1 LNKYE
6 TPPLVRGFLFP
17 IVFIIVENII
27 RKILKEYSSAP
38 EGSKEERIIEIEKRK
53 KRIDKLLPVMIEVF
67 KDKFGDE
74 LVKIEVDDKKVH
86 YGNELYSTTIKNLK
100 FFFSEKAN
108 KNYRMEIMRDIN
120 SYFGIDI
127 TYYGVPLYV
136 ETYKM
141 AWKEI

>member
-1 LNKYE
+1 M
-6 TPPLVRGFLFP
+6 
-17 IVFIIVENII
+17 VFIIVEKII

-38 EGSKEERIIEIEKRK
+38 VGNREERIIEIEKRK
-53 KRIDKLLPVMIEVF
+53 KRIDKLLPAMIELF

-100 FFFSEKAN
+100 FFFSDEAKQ
-108 KNYRMEIMRDIN
+108 NYRKEIYRDIN
-120 SYFGIDI
+120 SFFGIDI

-136 ETYKM
+136 EIYKM
-141 AWKEI
+141 V

>member
-1 LNKYE
+1 M
-6 TPPLVRGFLFP
+6 
-17 IVFIIVENII
+17 VFIIVENII

-53 KRIDKLLPVMIEVF
+53 EHIDRILPLMIQLF
-67 KDKFGDE
+67 KDKFGDD

-100 FFFSEKAN
+100 FFFSDEAKQ
-108 KNYRMEIMRDIN
+108 NYRKEIYRDIN
-120 SYFGIDI
+120 SFFGLDI

-136 ETYKM
+136 EIYKM
-141 AWKEI
+141 V

>member
-1 LNKYE
+1 M
-6 TPPLVRGFLFP
+6 RGFLFP
-17 IVFIIVENII
+17 MVFIIVENII

-53 KRIDKLLPVMIEVF
+53 EHIDRILPLMIQLF
-67 KDKFGDE
+67 KDKFGDD

-100 FFFSEKAN
+100 FFFSDEAKQ
-108 KNYRMEIMRDIN
+108 NYRKEIYRDIN
-120 SYFGIDI
+120 SFFGIDI

-136 ETYKM
+136 EIYKM
-141 AWKEI
+141 V

>member
-1 LNKYE
+1 M
-6 TPPLVRGFLFP
+6 RGFLFP

-38 EGSKEERIIEIEKRK
+38 EGDKEARIIEIEKRK
-53 KRIDKLLPVMIEVF
+53 KHIDKLLPAMIELF

-100 FFFSEKAN
+100 FFFSDEAKQ
-108 KNYRMEIMRDIN
+108 NYRKEIYRDIN
-120 SYFGIDI
+120 SFFGIDI

-136 ETYKM
+136 EIYKM
-141 AWKEI
+141 V

>member
-1 LNKYE
+1 M
-6 TPPLVRGFLFP
+6 FP
-17 IVFIIVENII
+17 MVFIIVENII

-53 KRIDKLLPVMIEVF
+53 EHIDRILPLMIQLF
-67 KDKFGDE
+67 KDKFGDD

-100 FFFSEKAN
+100 FFFSDEVKQ
-108 KNYRMEIMRDIN
+108 NYRKEIYRDIN
-120 SYFGIDI
+120 SFFGIDI

-136 ETYKM
+136 EIYKM
-141 AWKEI
+141 V

>member
-1 LNKYE
+1 M
-6 TPPLVRGFLFP
+6 
-17 IVFIIVENII
+17 VFIIVENII

-53 KRIDKLLPVMIEVF
+53 EHIDRILPLMIQLF
-67 KDKFGDE
+67 KDKFGDD

-100 FFFSEKAN
+100 FFFSDEAKQ
-108 KNYRMEIMRDIN
+108 NYRKEIYRDIN
-120 SYFGIDI
+120 SFFGIDI

-136 ETYKM
+136 EIYKM
-141 AWKEI
+141 V

>member
-1 LNKYE
+1 
-6 TPPLVRGFLFP
+6 VRGFLFP

-38 EGSKEERIIEIEKRK
+38 EGDKEARIIEIEKRK
-53 KRIDKLLPVMIEVF
+53 KRIDKLLPAMIELF

-100 FFFSEKAN
+100 FFFSDEAKQ
-108 KNYRMEIMRDIN
+108 NYRKEIYRDIN
-120 SYFGIDI
+120 SFFGIDI

-136 ETYKM
+136 EIYKM
-141 AWKEI
+141 V

>member
-1 LNKYE
+1 M
-6 TPPLVRGFLFP
+6 
-17 IVFIIVENII
+17 VFIIVENII

-53 KRIDKLLPVMIEVF
+53 EHIDKMLPIMIQLFEE
-67 KDKFGDE
+67 KFGDE

-100 FFFSEKAN
+100 FFFSDEAKQ
-108 KNYRMEIMRDIN
+108 NYRKEIYRDIN
-120 SYFGIDI
+120 SFFGIDI

-136 ETYKM
+136 EIYKM
-141 AWKEI
+141 V

>member
-1 LNKYE
+1 M
-6 TPPLVRGFLFP
+6 RGFLFP

-38 EGSKEERIIEIEKRK
+38 EGDKEARIIEIEKRK
-53 KRIDKLLPVMIEVF
+53 KRIDKLLPAMIELF

-100 FFFSEKAN
+100 FFFSDEAKQ
-108 KNYRMEIMRDIN
+108 NYRKEIYRDIN
-120 SYFGIDI
+120 SFFGIDI

-136 ETYKM
+136 EIYKM
-141 AWKEI
+141 V

>member
-1 LNKYE
+1 M
-6 TPPLVRGFLFP
+6 
-17 IVFIIVENII
+17 VFIIVEKII

-53 KRIDKLLPVMIEVF
+53 EHIDRILPLMIQLF
-67 KDKFGDE
+67 KDKFGDD

-100 FFFSEKAN
+100 FFFSDEVKQ
-108 KNYRMEIMRDIN
+108 NYRKEIYRDIN
-120 SYFGIDI
+120 SFFGIDI

-136 ETYKM
+136 EIYKM
-141 AWKEI
+141 V

>member
-1 LNKYE
+1 
-6 TPPLVRGFLFP
+6 VRGFLFP

-38 EGSKEERIIEIEKRK
+38 EGDKEARIIEIEKRK
-53 KRIDKLLPVMIEVF
+53 KHIDKLLPAMIELF

-100 FFFSEKAN
+100 FFFSDEAKQ
-108 KNYRMEIMRDIN
+108 NYRKEIYRDIN
-120 SYFGIDI
+120 SFFGIDI

-136 ETYKM
+136 EIYKM
-141 AWKEI
+141 V

>member
-1 LNKYE
+1 M
-6 TPPLVRGFLFP
+6 
-17 IVFIIVENII
+17 VFIIVEKII

-53 KRIDKLLPVMIEVF
+53 KRIDKLLPMMIELF

-100 FFFSEKAN
+100 FFFSDEAKQ
-108 KNYRMEIMRDIN
+108 NYRKEIYRDIN
-120 SYFGIDI
+120 SFFGIDI

-136 ETYKM
+136 EIYKM
-141 AWKEI
+141 V

>member
-1 LNKYE
+1 M
-6 TPPLVRGFLFP
+6 RGFLFP

-38 EGSKEERIIEIEKRK
+38 QGSKEERIIEIEKRK
-53 KRIDKLLPVMIEVF
+53 EHIDRILPLMIQLF
-67 KDKFGDE
+67 KDKFGDD

-100 FFFSEKAN
+100 FFFSDEVKQ
-108 KNYRMEIMRDIN
+108 NYRKEIYRDIN
-120 SYFGIDI
+120 SFFGIDI

-136 ETYKM
+136 EIYKM
-141 AWKEI
+141 V

>member
-1 LNKYE
+1 M
-6 TPPLVRGFLFP
+6 
-17 IVFIIVENII
+17 VFIIVENII

-53 KRIDKLLPVMIEVF
+53 EHIDRILPLMIQLF
-67 KDKFGDE
+67 KDKFGDD

-100 FFFSEKAN
+100 FFFSDEVKQ
-108 KNYRMEIMRDIN
+108 NYRKEIYRDIN
-120 SYFGIDI
+120 SFFGIDI

-136 ETYKM
+136 EIYKM
-141 AWKEI
+141 V

>member
-1 LNKYE
+1 M
-6 TPPLVRGFLFP
+6 RGFLFP
-17 IVFIIVENII
+17 MVFIIVEKII

-53 KRIDKLLPVMIEVF
+53 EHIDRILPLMIQLF
-67 KDKFGDE
+67 KDKFGDD

-100 FFFSEKAN
+100 FFFSDEVKQ
-108 KNYRMEIMRDIN
+108 NYRKEIYRDIN
-120 SYFGIDI
+120 SFFGIDI

-136 ETYKM
+136 EIYKM
-141 AWKEI
+141 V